1 MLTSKTKRV
10 QSVAIALM
18 RKEKDESERRPLV
31 LKSIRLYVDD
41 LEFFLKFCRQSSH
54 MNPGFLIR
62 TATHEM
68 RKFIERNGGQY
79 ISPHCMVPTAEA
91 ISTGWYHPTKKK
103 GRNQSNFSCIWPLLT
118 TKKTTRKGLACEDVQ
133 SRQYRVV

>member
-1 MLTSKTKRV
+1 MLTSRLKRV
-10 QSVAIALM
+10 HSVPIALM

-62 TATHEM
+62 TAAHEM
-68 RKFIERNGGQY
+68 RKFIERNGDQY

-91 ISTGWYHPTKKK
+91 IKH
-103 GRNQSNFSCIWPLLT
+103 
-118 TKKTTRKGLACEDVQ
+118 GLVPPKEEEEGPK
-133 SRQYRVV
+133 SK

>member
-91 ISTGWYHPTKKK
+91 IKH
-103 GRNQSNFSCIWPLLT
+103 
-118 TKKTTRKGLACEDVQ
+118 GLVPPNEEEGPK
-133 SRQYRVV
+133 SK

>member
-1 MLTSKTKRV
+1 MLTSRPKRV
-10 QSVAIALM
+10 HSVAAAFDE
-18 RKEKDESERRPLV
+18 KEKDESERRPLV

-62 TATHEM
+62 TAAHEM

-91 ISTGWYHPTKKK
+91 ISTGWYHPTK
-103 GRNQSNFSCIWPLLT
+103 RYN
-118 TKKTTRKGLACEDVQ
+118 RKLCMAG
-133 SRQYRVV
+133 